1 MSIFHYYTLD
11 IQNMIYDTVES
22 PVRNQPKCEDLVVT
36 YGLWS
41 FRRNEP
47 QRVFFQEDVIL
58 YGTLAW
64 ITYCMQFLSCIM
76 SSSVLFL
83 KVLSYSPS
91 KHSTYSGHID
101 QTIKNRA

>member
-47 QRVFFQEDVIL
+47 QRVFFPRRRH
-58 YGTLAW
+58 TLW
-64 ITYCMQFLSCIM
+64 KTGLDN
-76 SSSVLFL
+76 LFDAI
-83 KVLSYSPS
+83 S
-91 KHSTYSGHID
+91 KLHYV
-101 QTIKNRA
+101 